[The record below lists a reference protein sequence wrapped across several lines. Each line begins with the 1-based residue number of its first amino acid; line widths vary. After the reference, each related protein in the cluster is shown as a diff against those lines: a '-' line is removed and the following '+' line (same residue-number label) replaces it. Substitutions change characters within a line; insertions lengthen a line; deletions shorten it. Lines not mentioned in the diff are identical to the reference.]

1 MLDHKSSYKVK
12 LQQIK
17 FLKDLINEFEV
28 YKKFKKPKEYNAGDL
43 YLLMLRNQNYT
54 VNDIFLKTPT
64 NKQNKQ
70 IYLEAQILFNLKEKI
85 FKKTV

>member
-1 MLDHKSSYKVK
+1 M
-12 LQQIK
+12 
-17 FLKDLINEFEV
+17 NEFEF

-43 YLLMLRNQNYT
+43 YLLLLRNQKYT

-70 IYLEAQILFNLKEKI
+70 IYLQAQILFNLKEKI

>member
-17 FLKDLINEFEV
+17 FLKDLINKFEV
-28 YKKFKKPKEYNAGDL
+28 YKKFKKPKEYNAGHL
-43 YLLMLRNQNYT
+43 YLLLLRNQKYT

-70 IYLEAQILFNLKEKI
+70 IYLQAQILFNLKEKI